1 VARSWPKLL
10 CVFRGTV
17 CVCVRGRGCEREC
30 IVQGSRPTRSSYSFL
45 APPYGPPPPLF
56 RVLSPPLPPFP
67 SFFFFFCFVLIAT
80 ADSCGL
86 PGLEKERVTTLHSAT
101 LLLFLCCLV
110 WSSSCSADFPLTVL
124 KSFVTLLLRM
134 CPIERNL
141 ASRRLFAACRTT
153 TKKKKCCA
161 VVRCCRDLLA
171 NRKENKQRSVLRRLP
186 LGDNKGKEEAI
197 WQVGPDSRIDR
208 YRVTDRN
215 RFADPKILRPS
226 RRRFYKT
233 TRTTA
238 ITSATSVNHPHPN
251 RNLVAFNSSFSLP
264 STCFPI

>member
-1 VARSWPKLL
+1 
-10 CVFRGTV
+10 
-17 CVCVRGRGCEREC
+17 
-30 IVQGSRPTRSSYSFL
+30 
-45 APPYGPPPPLF
+45 
-56 RVLSPPLPPFP
+56 
-67 SFFFFFCFVLIAT
+67 
-80 ADSCGL
+80 
-86 PGLEKERVTTLHSAT
+86 
-101 LLLFLCCLV
+101 
-110 WSSSCSADFPLTVL
+110 
-124 KSFVTLLLRM
+124 M
-134 CPIERNL
+134 CPIECNL

-161 VVRCCRDLLA
+161 VARCCRDLLA
-171 NRKENKQRSVLRRLP
+171 NRKENKQRSVLLLP
-186 LGDNKGKEEAI
+186 LGNKEKGAI